1 MSSFHPLAP
10 GAVHLWSVPEQSPKT
25 RSKGQDHTATKIDIP
40 PRFNFLVTKQAVLY
54 SGESPPPV
62 QISRV
67 FFMSDGKPA
76 PQNIQDAFLN
86 TVRREK
92 TTVTIHL
99 VNGAKLTGR
108 IRSFDKFS
116 ILLEAGQH
124 EQLVFK
130 HAISTISQSR
140 RPSGDLRVQMAPEVA
155 VEPSQSLNQLGNRPV
170 DSATDQ
176 ASDSPES

>member
-1 MSSFHPLAP
+1 
-10 GAVHLWSVPEQSPKT
+10 
-25 RSKGQDHTATKIDIP
+25 
-40 PRFNFLVTKQAVLY
+40 
-54 SGESPPPV
+54 
-62 QISRV
+62 
-67 FFMSDGKPA
+67 MSDGKPA

-92 TTVTIHL
+92 TTVTIYL

-116 ILLEAGQH
+116 ILLEAGPQ

-140 RPSGDLRVQMAPEVA
+140 RGSGDLRSQVA
-155 VEPSQSLNQLGNRPV
+155 ADISDELSRASTPPLGNQVAHNP
-170 DSATDQ
+170 A
-176 ASDSPES
+176 DSPES